1 MGNGV
6 GGIEVESISGAGL
19 ETMGMEVW
27 VGVEAGWAQ
36 DGVINEIIIMMK
48 HSRDEDRWRMD
59 KFYPFVYNLV
69 RRPDSSMDRTK
80 HS

>member
-1 MGNGV
+1 
-6 GGIEVESISGAGL
+6 
-19 ETMGMEVW
+19 MEVW

-36 DGVINEIIIMMK
+36 DGVINEIINMMK
-48 HSRDEDRWRMD
+48 HGREEDRWCMD